1 MWLIGG
7 RNQRVRTVKD
17 GKSFL
22 SRCPTCDEVATFR
35 EVAVSTSYHVFFV
48 DLFDDAETGVRCSAC
63 KGAFTGEDAIAI
75 IDLAEPATE
84 EERVAFEERTMARYK
99 EEFEARA
106 RAKRR
111 EELRLQNLEKQRLAG
126 EAAIDDEL
134 AALKRRLGK

>member
-7 RNQRVRTVKD
+7 RNRKVRTVKD

-22 SRCPTCDEVATFR
+22 SRCPSCDKLATFH

-63 KGAFTGEDAIAI
+63 EEAFTEEDAVAI
-75 IDLAEPATE
+75 IDGAEPATE
-84 EERVAFEERTMARYK
+84 EEQVAFEARTLARYQA
-99 EEFEARA
+99 EFKAKALAKQREQARVQSLESQKRA
-106 RAKRR
+106 R
-111 EELRLQNLEKQRLAG
+111 

-134 AALKRRLGK
+134 AALKKRFGK

>member
-7 RNQRVRTVKD
+7 HNRKVRTVKD

-22 SRCPTCDEVATFR
+22 SRCPACDEVATFR

-48 DLFDDAETGVRCSAC
+48 DLFDDAATGVRCSAC
-63 KGAFTGEDAIAI
+63 QEAFADEAAIAI
-75 IDLAEPATE
+75 IDGAEPPTE
-84 EERVAFEERTMARYK
+84 EERVALEERTMARYK

-106 RAKRR
+106 RARRR
-111 EELRLQNLEKQRLAG
+111 EEVRLQNLEKQRLAG